1 MAKVRLKNHLILADG
16 TFVKRNSIIDDKLV
30 PEKLRDQVDYE
41 DLAGREG
48 KVMVLHETRYQEKR
62 MLNGQPAWLPTTIR
76 AGELVE
82 RELLPSACQ
91 EGIDFVTDWDKRM
104 RVKARDEEED
114 REQKLLQP
122 SEPLAYDP
130 MTGWKAK

>member
-1 MAKVRLKNHLILADG
+1 MKARCRNSLILNNAW
-16 TFVKRNSIIDDKLV
+16 VERNTVIDDQLV
-30 PEKLRDQVDYE
+30 PEKLRATLLDYE
-41 DLAGREG
+41 DLSEHGG
-48 KVMVLHETRYQEKR
+48 KVMVLHEIRYQEKR

-91 EGIDFVTDWDKRM
+91 EGIDFVTAWDKRM

-122 SEPLAYDP
+122 EPPGTYDT

>member
-1 MAKVRLKNHLILADG
+1 MKARCRNSLILNNAW
-16 TFVKRNSIIDDKLV
+16 VERNTVIDDQLV
-30 PEKLRDQVDYE
+30 PEKLRATLLDYE
-41 DLAGREG
+41 DLSERGG

-82 RELLPSACQ
+82 RELLPAACQ